1 MKKKILKWLFIIIPV
16 LLLITFVFYMNIIL
30 TNNKEKITSITK
42 KEFQTKDQRVTFSA
56 SEEFISQEQGEY
68 DLYLTRKEKGKNRQ
82 ALGVFTYYLNE
93 YEENSS
99 KQILDKQIN
108 YFLEN
113 KKNMKIFK
121 KEYTTTL
128 DDKTITTVEYSG
140 NADTS
145 TDCIYIFSVIDFS
158 ADTNY
163 VVYVN
168 EIILKKDYE
177 KVISQMKDILK
188 SAKLN

>member
-1 MKKKILKWLFIIIPV
+1 MKKKILKWLFIIIPA

-30 TNNKEKITSITK
+30 NNNKEKITSITK

-121 KEYTTTL
+121 KEYTTSL

>member
-1 MKKKILKWLFIIIPV
+1 MKKKILKWLFIIIPA

-30 TNNKEKITSITK
+30 NNNKEKITSITK

-93 YEENSS
+93 YEENSI

-145 TDCIYIFSVIDFS
+145 TDCIYIISVIDFS